1 MPSPRNMRPAPAPAA
16 WQQQMQLAIRSLEV
30 LLEAL
35 ALTPEDVAI
44 SAQAARDF
52 PVLVPP
58 AMLARMRPGDPRDP
72 LLLQVLPRRE
82 EDLAVAGYV
91 ADPLEEAAAV
101 LGDGVLQKY
110 AGRLLLI
117 STGACA
123 VHCRYCFRRNFPY
136 ADHQAAGDEW
146 RAAMTALRADPT
158 VCELI
163 LSGGDPLMLADRRL
177 ASLFTQIREVA
188 HLQRVRLHTRMP
200 VVLPQRV
207 DESLLATLALLPHPP
222 VVVLHVNHA
231 RELDAAAGSALA
243 RLRAAGVMLLNQAV
257 LLRDINDDLATQTQ
271 LWTRLF
277 DLGVLPYYLH
287 LLDPV
292 AGAAHFD
299 VPETEALSL
308 IASLR
313 AHLPGYLIPRLA
325 REQPGHP
332 AKTVLA

>member
-1 MPSPRNMRPAPAPAA
+1 MSAPRNMLPSPAPDA
-16 WQQQMQLAIRSLEV
+16 WQQQMRLAIRSLDV

-35 ALTPEDVAI
+35 GLSPEDVAV

-58 AMLARMRPGDPRDP
+58 ATLARMRPGDARDP

-91 ADPLEEAAAV
+91 GDPLEETAAV
-101 LGDGVLQKY
+101 RGGGVLQKY

-117 STGACA
+117 STAACA
-123 VHCRYCFRRNFPY
+123 IHCRYCFRRHFPY
-136 ADHQAAGDEW
+136 ADHQAAADEW
-146 RAAMTALRADPT
+146 RTALSALRADPT
-158 VCELI
+158 LRELI
-163 LSGGDPLMLADRRL
+163 LSGGDPLMLADRSL
-177 ASLFTQIREVA
+177 AALFTQIGEIA

-207 DESLLATLALLPHPP
+207 DRSLLATFALLKRPP
-222 VVVLHVNHA
+222 IIVLHVNHA
-231 RELDAAAGSALA
+231 NELDASAEAALA
-243 RLRAAGVMLLNQAV
+243 RLRSAGVMLLNQAV
-257 LLRDINDDLATQTQ
+257 LLCDINDDVATQAQ

-292 AGAAHFD
+292 AGAAHFN
-299 VPETEALSL
+299 VAESEALAL
-308 IASLR
+308 IAALR
-313 AHLPGYLIPRLA
+313 ARLPGYLVPRLA

>member
-1 MPSPRNMRPAPAPAA
+1 MSVPRNKFPAPAPTG
-16 WQQQMQLAIRSLEV
+16 WQQQMRLAIRSLDA

-35 ALTPEDVAI
+35 SLTPEDV
-44 SAQAARDF
+44 SVCAQAARDF

-58 AMLARMRPGDPRDP
+58 AMLARMRPGDARDP
-72 LLLQVLPRRE
+72 LLLQVLPRQAE
-82 EDLAVAGYV
+82 SLQVAGYV
-91 ADPLEEAAAV
+91 GDPLAEATAV
-101 LGDGVLQKY
+101 LEDGVLQKY

-123 VHCRYCFRRNFPY
+123 VHCRYCFRRHFPY
-136 ADHQAAGDEW
+136 AEHQAAGDEW

-158 VCELI
+158 LRELI

-177 ASLFTQIREVA
+177 ASLFTQLDEVPS
-188 HLQRVRLHTRMP
+188 LERVRLHTRMP

-207 DESLLATLALLPHPP
+207 DEGLLATLSLLPRPA
-222 VVVLHVNHA
+222 VIVLHVNHA
-231 RELDAAAGSALA
+231 SELDAATAVALSQ
-243 RLRAAGVMLLNQAV
+243 LRAIGVILLNQAV
-257 LLRDINDDLATQTQ
+257 LLRGINDDLVTQTQ

-277 DLGVLPYYLH
+277 DQGVLPYYLH

-292 AGAAHFD
+292 AGAAHFN
-299 VPETEALSL
+299 VPEAAALAL
-308 IASLR
+308 MAALR
-313 AHLPGYLIPRLA
+313 ASLPGYLVPRLA

>member
-1 MPSPRNMRPAPAPAA
+1 MTVMPDTLSEALPAA
-16 WQQQMQLAIRSLEV
+16 WQQQMRMAIRSLES
-30 LLEAL
+30 LLAAL
-35 ALTPEDVAI
+35 ALTPDQVDVC
-44 SAQAARDF
+44 AQAARDF

-58 AMLARMRPGDPRDP
+58 AMLARMRRGDPRDP
-72 LLLQVLPRRE
+72 LLLQVLPRGQE
-82 EDLAVAGYV
+82 SLAVPGFV
-91 ADPLEEAAAV
+91 GDPLEEATAA
-101 LGDGVLQKY
+101 LGGGAIQKY

-123 VHCRYCFRRNFPY
+123 VHCRYCFRRHFPY

-146 RAAMTALRADPT
+146 RVSLAALRADASLD
-158 VCELI
+158 ELI

-177 ASLFTQIREVA
+177 ASLFTQLREVPS
-188 HLQRVRLHTRMP
+188 LRRVRIHTRMP

-207 DESLLATLALLPHPP
+207 DDGLLATLALLPHPP

-231 RELDAAAGSALA
+231 AELDALAGAALA
-243 RLRAAGVMLLNQAV
+243 RLRATGATLLNQAV
-257 LLRDINDDLATQTQ
+257 LLRDINDDVDTQAA

-277 DLGVLPYYLH
+277 DMGVLPYYLH

-299 VPETEALSL
+299 VPPPTALAL
-308 IASLR
+308 MAALR
-313 AHLPGYLIPRLA
+313 ARLPGYLVPRLA
-325 REQPGHP
+325 REQAGQP